1 MKTASYFTFSGPGG
15 IGISIGKPRG
25 MTVNCGFYKALA
37 PRREMLRM
45 PYHAYRDLY
54 FREILGPLDP
64 RQVVEDLQRL
74 AGKSEPVMLCFER
87 PPFNDDNWCHR
98 RLVAEWFGDKLSLVV
113 PEIDSTAPSDP
124 PDQDGEQFRLK
135 LGQ

>member
-1 MKTASYFTFSGPGG
+1 MKTASYFTYSSPGG

-25 MTVNCGFYKALA
+25 VTVSCGFYKALA
-37 PRREMLRM
+37 PRGEMLRM

-74 AGKSEPVMLCFER
+74 AGEDEPVILCFER
-87 PPFNDDNWCHR
+87 PPFIGDNWCHR
-98 RLVAEWFGDKLSLVV
+98 RMVAEWLGEALGLEV
-113 PEIDSTAPSDP
+113 PEIEAQLALDLSS
-124 PDQDGEQFRLK
+124 
-135 LGQ
+135 